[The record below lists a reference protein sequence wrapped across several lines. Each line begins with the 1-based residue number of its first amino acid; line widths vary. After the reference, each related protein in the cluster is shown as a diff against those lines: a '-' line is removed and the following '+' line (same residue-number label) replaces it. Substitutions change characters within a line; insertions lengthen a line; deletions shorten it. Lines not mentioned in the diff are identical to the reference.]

1 MQDGADYN
9 DAIYFIWIFIT
20 MSPNPALKIAIL
32 TVSDT
37 RTAENDHSGN
47 YLASAIAEASHQL
60 HEKLIL
66 VDNRYKI
73 RAALSQWIADP
84 EVRVVLIT
92 GGTGFTDRDVTPEAV
107 APLLDKE
114 IPGFGEL
121 FRKISY
127 EEIGSSTIQSRAIA
141 GIANGTF
148 IFCLPGSSGA
158 CRTGWEKIIKQQL
171 DSNNRPCNIIEML
184 PRIAICTK

>member
-1 MQDGADYN
+1 MPEHN
-9 DAIYFIWIFIT
+9 
-20 MSPNPALKIAIL
+20 ALKIAIL

-37 RTAENDHSGN
+37 RTEENDHSGN
-47 YLASAIAEASHQL
+47 YLVEAVVAAGHQV
-60 HEKLIL
+60 HQKQIL
-66 VDNRYKI
+66 VDNKYKI

-92 GGTGFTDRDVTPEAV
+92 GGTGFTDRDITPEAV
-107 APLLDKE
+107 TPLLDKE

-121 FRKISY
+121 FRHLSY
-127 EEIGSSTIQSRAIA
+127 EEIGSSTMQSRAIA

-158 CRTGWEKIIKQQL
+158 CRTGWSKIIKIQL
-171 DSNNRPCNIIEML
+171 DANNKPCNIIEIL
-184 PRIAICTK
+184 PRIITCSK

>member
-1 MQDGADYN
+1 
-9 DAIYFIWIFIT
+9 
-20 MSPNPALKIAIL
+20 MSDHNPLQIAIL

-37 RTAENDHSGN
+37 RTEENDHSGN
-47 YLASAIAEASHQL
+47 YLAEAITIAGHQL

-66 VDNRYKI
+66 VDNRYRI
-73 RAALSQWIADP
+73 RAALSQWIAAP

-107 APLLDKE
+107 TPLLDKT

-121 FRKISY
+121 FRQLSY

-158 CRTGWEKIIKQQL
+158 CRTGWEKIIKRQL
-171 DSNNRPCNIIEML
+171 DSANKPCNIIEML
-184 PRIAICTK
+184 PRITVNSK

>member
-1 MQDGADYN
+1 MPDHN
-9 DAIYFIWIFIT
+9 L
-20 MSPNPALKIAIL
+20 LKIAIL

-37 RTAENDHSGN
+37 RTEENDHSGN
-47 YLASAIAEASHQL
+47 YLASAVAEAGHQL

-66 VDNRYKI
+66 MDNKYKI

-121 FRKISY
+121 FRHISY

-158 CRTGWEKIIKQQL
+158 CRTGWNKIIKLQL
-171 DSNNRPCNIIEML
+171 DGNNQPCNIIEIL
-184 PRIAICTK
+184 PRIATCAK

>member
-1 MQDGADYN
+1 MP
-9 DAIYFIWIFIT
+9 AIPT
-20 MSPNPALKIAIL
+20 TDTSQLKIAVL

-37 RTAENDHSGN
+37 RTEKNDHSGN
-47 YLASAIAEASHQL
+47 YLAGAVVEAGHQL

-66 VDNRYKI
+66 VDNRYRI
-73 RAALSQWIADP
+73 RVALSQWIADP
-84 EVRVVLIT
+84 EVRVVVIT

-107 APLLDKE
+107 TPLLDKE

-121 FRKISY
+121 FRQLSY
-127 EEIGSSTIQSRAIA
+127 DEIGSSTIQSRAIA

-158 CRTGWEKIIKQQL
+158 CRTGWNKIIKLQL
-171 DSNNRPCNIIEML
+171 DGANQPCNIIEIL
-184 PRIAICTK
+184 PRITTCSK

>member
-1 MQDGADYN
+1 M
-9 DAIYFIWIFIT
+9 
-20 MSPNPALKIAIL
+20 PNQNALKIAIL

-37 RTAENDHSGN
+37 RTEVNDHSGN
-47 YLASAIAEASHQL
+47 YLAGAVTEAGHQL
-60 HEKLIL
+60 YEKLIL
-66 VDNRYKI
+66 VDNRYRI

-84 EVRVVLIT
+84 EVRVILTT

-107 APLLDKE
+107 TPLLDKE

-121 FRKISY
+121 FRQLSY
-127 EEIGSSTIQSRAIA
+127 DEIGSSTLQSRALA

-158 CRTGWEKIIKQQL
+158 CRTGWSKIIKLQL
-171 DSNNRPCNIIEML
+171 DDSNQPCNIIEIL
-184 PRIAICTK
+184 PRIAVTPN